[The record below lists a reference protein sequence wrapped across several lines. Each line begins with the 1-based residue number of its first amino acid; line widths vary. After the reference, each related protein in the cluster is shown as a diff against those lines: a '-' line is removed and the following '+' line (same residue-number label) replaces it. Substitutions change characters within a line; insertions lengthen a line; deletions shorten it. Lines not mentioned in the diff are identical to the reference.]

1 MWIARQGVKAPLPK
15 GWKAVHDPQQE
26 ELYYFNFE
34 TGESIWDHPCDLD
47 YKNLVIEERKIV
59 KLNGKAN
66 YRPSESKIQSPIGTI
81 KNGTSKSTSTL
92 SDVLNNVNKKK
103 FKNDFV
109 FANDYGI
116 EFEEEIKRELE
127 EDSEASWKKKS
138 ESDDSDDFRKPVD
151 FGIDKETS
159 IKLDKLNVVLM
170 VGKEKEQNKS
180 VNLGDSS
187 STSRDLLDS
196 PTRNYIRSVLGA
208 SKDEEV
214 RKSTKLDSLV
224 EETDE
229 PIIDNKAQ
237 NQDISNFK
245 QEIDKEFEQQ
255 KSELLKEKE
264 AKLNEL
270 KLEIEADLNK
280 NISIEKKKIEQDHH
294 EKLKS
299 LKNKLNSDFEN
310 EKQLITKKHLEA
322 LNSMQ
327 KEYDD
332 EKQLKKQKFSMQLSK
347 YIKSGKS
354 FDELDENE
362 EKREIEVFMIYF
374 LALVD
379 FMNNGSS
386 KNLTMCEK

>member
-34 TGESIWDHPCDLD
+34 TGESIWDHPCDID
-47 YKNLVIEERKIV
+47 YKNLVIEERRIV

-66 YRPSESKIQSPIGTI
+66 YHPSESKIQSLFGTMNM
-81 KNGTSKSTSTL
+81 KSGTSKSTSTL
-92 SDVLNNVNKKK
+92 SDVLNNVNKNKL
-103 FKNDFV
+103 KNDFV

-116 EFEEEIKRELE
+116 EFEEEIKQELE
-127 EDSEASWKKKS
+127 DDSETSWKKKS

-159 IKLDKLNVVLM
+159 IKLDKLSVVLM

-180 VNLGDSS
+180 VNNGDST
-187 STSRDLLDS
+187 STSRDMLDS

-208 SKDEEV
+208 SKDEDV
-214 RKSTKLDSLV
+214 RKSTKLDSLA

-229 PIIDNKAQ
+229 PMAKNQTQ
-237 NQDISNFK
+237 NQEISKFK
-245 QEIDKEFEQQ
+245 QETEKEFDQQ
-255 KSELLKEKE
+255 RLELLKEKE
-264 AKLNEL
+264 AKINKL
-270 KLEIEADLNK
+270 KLEIEADLSKTINM
-280 NISIEKKKIEQDHH
+280 EKKRLEQDQE
-294 EKLKS
+294 EKLKF

-310 EKQLITKKHLEA
+310 EKQLMTKKHLEI

-362 EKREIEVFMIYF
+362 EKREIEVI
-374 LALVD
+374 
-379 FMNNGSS
+379 
-386 KNLTMCEK
+386 